1 MVFVVLNKYTIIGLI
16 AGCIIS
22 GLGVISM
29 VDFLANPVDIMDFD
43 DDFGVGESTT
53 FAFQAPENSLQKI
66 MITGSSFDVKVSIPD
81 NVARFDD
88 SFKNKAD
95 ISWVNTV
102 SGENVIKIQ
111 NTGQSELNANGAL
124 KKSQDPLF
132 LTYHLLVIIA
142 GIVVIGFSAA
152 FTVRKPRGF

>member
-1 MVFVVLNKYTIIGLI
+1 MI
-16 AGCIIS
+16 
-22 GLGVISM
+22 
-29 VDFLANPVDIMDFD
+29 DFLVNPVDIMDFD

-53 FAFQAPENSLQKI
+53 FVFQAPENSNQI
-66 MITGSSFDVKVSIPD
+66 MVITGDSFDVKVSTPD
-81 NVARFDD
+81 NAAKFDG
-88 SFKNKAD
+88 SYKNKAN

-111 NTGQSELNANGAL
+111 NTGQSERNANGAL